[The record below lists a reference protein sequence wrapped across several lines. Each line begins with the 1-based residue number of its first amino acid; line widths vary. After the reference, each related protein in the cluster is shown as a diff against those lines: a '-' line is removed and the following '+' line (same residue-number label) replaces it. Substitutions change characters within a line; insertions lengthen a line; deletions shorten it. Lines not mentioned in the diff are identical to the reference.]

1 MIVDNLIQ
9 NQQPLRTHTIF
20 LITSHYYPTPDYFPG
35 LIPLVY
41 AYLDHIQCDS
51 VTMERMTK
59 YLDFIEKRATG
70 QLVTPATWVRNFIR
84 NHEDYK
90 FDSIV
95 TDSIAY
101 DLLVA
106 CKEIGEGK
114 REAPELLGDV
124 VIKPILASDAY
135 ETKLDSTRVVSNDH
149 VRSLLQRYAARK
161 AKFEESSAVE
171 YQI

>member
-1 MIVDNLIQ
+1 MLSFFNCK
-9 NQQPLRTHTIF
+9 PL
-20 LITSHYYPTPDYFPG
+20 TSSFYVF
-35 LIPLVY
+35 
-41 AYLDHIQCDS
+41 
-51 VTMERMTK
+51 
-59 YLDFIEKRATG
+59 RA
-70 QLVTPATWVRNFIR
+70 
-84 NHEDYK
+84 
-90 FDSIV
+90 
-95 TDSIAY
+95 